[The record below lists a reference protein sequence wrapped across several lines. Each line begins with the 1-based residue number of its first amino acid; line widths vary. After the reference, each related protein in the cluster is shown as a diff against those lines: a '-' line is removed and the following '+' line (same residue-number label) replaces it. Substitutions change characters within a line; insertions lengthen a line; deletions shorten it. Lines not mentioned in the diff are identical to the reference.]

1 MTGVL
6 SKILCNGHQHPPT
19 APEVVPAEVDL
30 TPTLMCGVDWVRYLP
45 RNALRICVV
54 ACLPNRSRLVLFHVF
69 FDALIFISLHFR
81 CFGTKT
87 TPAAHSKS
95 PRLTMYHKQ
104 VTSGLSPDAISND
117 NGQSSTTSAASSNLS
132 STLTNSTTASS
143 GPDASGSSYAEG
155 PTLTQTPSPT
165 TVRDF
170 ASPGLGRGRMRVQG
184 DIVNTKAL
192 RQPLTFA
199 FSGRTTMNRLLK
211 APMTER
217 LCRWNKEGEDI
228 VRPLLFLNYRV
239 NWDRSPKLSTFTSLL
254 RLSNTHLTVSP
265 RLPNTR
271 IHKSLPPLGRRL
283 HRHHRVR

>member
-1 MTGVL
+1 MRCVYVSLHVCRIDRGWFFFTF
-6 SKILCNGHQHPPT
+6 S
-19 APEVVPAEVDL
+19 
-30 TPTLMCGVDWVRYLP
+30 LMRLFS
-45 RNALRICVV
+45 
-54 ACLPNRSRLVLFHVF
+54 SR
-69 FDALIFISLHFR
+69 FISVASGPR
-81 CFGTKT
+81 R
-87 TPAAHSKS
+87 PPPAHSKS

-199 FSGRTTMNRLLK
+199 FSGRTAMNRLLK

-217 LCRWNKEGEDI
+217 LCRWNREGEDI
-228 VRPLLFLNYRV
+228 VRASPFLQFPSQLAIL
-239 NWDRSPKLSTFTSLL
+239 SPQLSILTSLL
-254 RLSNTHLTVSP
+254 PPFPSSP
-265 RLPNTR
+265 CP
-271 IHKSLPPLGRRL
+271 
-283 HRHHRVR
+283 